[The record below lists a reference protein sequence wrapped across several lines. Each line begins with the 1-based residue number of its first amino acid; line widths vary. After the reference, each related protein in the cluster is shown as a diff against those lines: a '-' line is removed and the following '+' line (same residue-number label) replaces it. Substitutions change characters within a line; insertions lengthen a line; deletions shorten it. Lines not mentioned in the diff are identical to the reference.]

1 MGSFMMSKHVLRVL
15 GSMAAVLTAV
25 GCGAPAQDDLGE
37 VKAAQTTEN
46 ALTANALTANALTAN
61 ALTANAL
68 TANALTANALTANA
82 LTANAL
88 TANALTANALT
99 ANALTANALTANG
112 LTATAQF
119 LKYAVSCALPADQTL
134 TITVDGAQHS
144 FSGQLG
150 LAPEWGQ
157 KHGSC
162 DGSCQRWVSACM
174 LARVDAAGVER
185 EISVRGDNKALHPEA
200 KEIRDYPVREG
211 AYFGNLFDMAKGQPR
226 FLCVTPGATQDT
238 RVCGDSLAN
247 CPMTVVGSCDDVC
260 DHGAFHSFDDCRT
273 ADRGGATYHESIT
286 VFLPK

>member
-1 MGSFMMSKHVLRVL
+1 MGSSMMTKHALRVL
-15 GSMAAVLTAV
+15 GFLAAVPMAV
-25 GCGAPAQDDLGE
+25 GCGAPAADDLGE
-37 VKAAQTTEN
+37 VKSAETTE
-46 ALTANALTANALTAN
+46 NALTANALTAN

-134 TITVDGAQHS
+134 TITVDGTQHS
-144 FSGQLG
+144 FPGQLG
-150 LAPEWGQ
+150 LAPEWGE

-162 DGSCQRWVSACM
+162 DLSCQRWVSACM

-211 AYFGNLFDMAKGQPR
+211 AYFGNLFIAGQPR

-260 DHGAFHSFDDCRT
+260 HHGAFQSFGDCQT
-273 ADRGGATYHESIT
+273 APHGGATYHESIT